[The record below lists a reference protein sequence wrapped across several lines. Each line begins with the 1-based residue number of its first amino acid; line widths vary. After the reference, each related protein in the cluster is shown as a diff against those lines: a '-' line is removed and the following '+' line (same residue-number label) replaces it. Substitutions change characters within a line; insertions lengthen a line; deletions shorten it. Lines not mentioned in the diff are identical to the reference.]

1 MKKTFITALIIAM
14 GITAHAQQPFVG
26 KYINKEYKVYFQID
40 FVNKNVI
47 VPDLEIFGELDGYIG
62 CTQCNTIWPITS
74 STVHGKSAHIE
85 VVNNYGSEDFEA
97 SVKVVNDST
106 LVYEHKGGSTL
117 KFPVNKKWHKIPTKL
132 TFLKVK

>member
-1 MKKTFITALIIAM
+1 MKKTIFTAYLMAMSITAL
-14 GITAHAQQPFVG
+14 AQQPFVG
-26 KYINKEYKVYFQID
+26 KYYNDEYKVYLQID

-47 VPDLEIFGELDGYIG
+47 VPDQEIFGELDGYIG
-62 CTQCNTIWPITS
+62 CTECTTVWPITS

-97 SVKVVNDST
+97 SVKIVNDST

-132 TFLKVK
+132 TFMKAK